1 MTRFYTQT
9 GDDGYTGLLGEGRT
23 PKYDPRLETIGAIDE
38 ANAILG
44 LARSIS
50 LAPQT
55 APILLTVQ
63 RDLYRMMAEIA
74 ILPGTDARFEC
85 FSSDRVSWLEHQIQN
100 LSESVTVPN
109 EFIVPGD
116 SHSGASLDLA
126 RTITRRAERHI
137 ANAHQRLIDNPE
149 LLRYANRLSSLCF
162 VLEILKQVFR
172 RIEYIGQET
181 PEIKQT
187 KELYSLE
194 ALFCN

>member
-38 ANAILG
+38 ANAALG
-44 LARSIS
+44 VARSIS

-55 APILLTVQ
+55 APILLAVQ
-63 RDLYRMMAEIA
+63 RDFYHMMAEIA
-74 ILPGTDARFEC
+74 ILPGTKARLER
-85 FSSDRVSWLEHQIQN
+85 FSSDRVSWLEDQIHN
-100 LSESVTVPN
+100 LSKFITIPN

-116 SHSGASLDLA
+116 SNSGASLDLA

-137 ANAHQRLIDNPE
+137 AQLLHQGLIDNPE

-162 VLEILKQVFR
+162 VLELLENKSSGLDR
-172 RIEYIGQET
+172 NTLAKET
-181 PEIKQT
+181 P
-187 KELYSLE
+187 
-194 ALFCN
+194 